1 MSVDIEQCIQL
12 LCDLIDQPSLSREED
27 KTAEI
32 IADFFTQLDIDVEKI
47 GYNIIVKNKN
57 WDVSKPILLL
67 NSHHD
72 TVKPAKTYTRDP
84 YKSSIENG
92 KLFGLGSN
100 DAGGPLV
107 TLIHLFLSY
116 YDRPD
121 LPFNLM
127 LVASAEEEI
136 SGKNGIALVLQ
147 TYANIWA
154 GIVGEPTL
162 MEAAVAERGLMV
174 VDGVSEGISGHAA
187 RKEGVNALYKGIE
200 AIGQIQNIVFDK
212 KSEYLPDT
220 QAIVTQINA
229 GTQHNVIPDQCQFVI
244 DVRVNECYSNR
255 EVFDILQKNCSAN
268 LSARSYR
275 LNSSFLPNSHPLH
288 KTIKSLG
295 WNTYGSPTLSD
306 QALMSFPTLKL
317 GPGDSARS
325 HTADEFIFVEEI
337 IEGSK
342 LYHLFLE
349 TLVKEMRHE

>member
-27 KTAEI
+27 KTAQI
-32 IADFFTQLDIDVEKI
+32 LINFFTQLDIDVEKI
-47 GYNIIVKNKN
+47 GHNIIAKNRY
-57 WDVSKPILLL
+57 WDEGKIILLL

-92 KLFGLGSN
+92 QLFGLGSN

-116 YDRPD
+116 YDRKD
-121 LPFNLM
+121 LPFNILM
-127 LVASAEEEI
+127 VASAEEEI

-147 TYANIWA
+147 TYTNIWA

-174 VDGVSEGISGHAA
+174 VDGISEGISGHAA

-200 AIGQIQNIVFDK
+200 AIGEIRKIDFDK
-212 KSEYLPDT
+212 KSDYLPDT
-220 QAIVTQINA
+220 QAIVTQIQS
-229 GTQHNVIPDQCQFVI
+229 GTQHNVIPDHCSFVI
-244 DVRVNECYSNR
+244 DVRVNECYNNR
-255 EVFDILQKNCSAN
+255 EVFEILQSNCSAQ
-268 LSARSYR
+268 LTARSYR
-275 LNSSFLPNSHPLH
+275 LNSSFLPLSHPLH
-288 KTIKSLG
+288 RTIKSLG
-295 WNTYGSPTLSD
+295 WKTYGSPTLSD

-325 HTADEFIFVEEI
+325 HTADEYIYVDEI

-349 TLVKEMRHE
+349 NLIKEMQHE